1 PRRSSPGNCSCAD
14 ACGQGALR
22 ASLETRK
29 RLPTIMRY
37 QLVLRFPGDAFEAF
51 EEIVELEAALSER
64 LGDLILLDSREMGS
78 DECSI
83 VVLTTDPR
91 LAFSGM
97 SPVLDRKGL
106 LEAVVA

>member
-1 PRRSSPGNCSCAD
+1 
-14 ACGQGALR
+14 
-22 ASLETRK
+22 
-29 RLPTIMRY
+29 MRY

-51 EEIVELEAALSER
+51 EEIVELEAALFER

-106 LEAVVA
+106 LEAVVAAYRPIGAKDYAVIWPEDPAASSTL